1 MITNN
6 GAVIFS
12 TQFEGAT
19 GTRQLTDTGGAS
31 STPNYSTSALYLGAN
46 MQTFPN
52 DKGACMI
59 LGVGDAEPQKTDYFL
74 DETEVD
80 GVDISEAIPCVSARK
95 SITPNGN
102 TVFTA
107 TYQNTSNRAYTI
119 KEIGIIQQT
128 YTSAVYLVARTLI
141 PPRTIQPNETVTF
154 SYVIQFG

>member
-12 TQFEGAT
+12 AQFGNGT
-19 GTRQLTDTGGAS
+19 GTRQLTDTGGMA
-31 STPNYSTSALYLGAN
+31 STPNYSTSALYLEAN

-80 GVDISEAIPCVSARK
+80 GVDISEAVPCISANK
-95 SITPNGN
+95 SITSNGN
-102 TVFTA
+102 IVFTA
-107 TYQNTSNRAYTI
+107 TYQNTSNNAYTI

-128 YTSAVYLVARTLI
+128 YTAAVYLVARTLI

-154 SYVIQFG
+154 SYVVEFN

>member
-12 TQFEGAT
+12 AQFGNGT
-19 GTRQLTDTGGAS
+19 GTRQLTDTGGMA
-31 STPNYSTSALYLGAN
+31 STPNYSTSALYLEAN

-59 LGVGDAEPQKTDYFL
+59 LGVGNAEPQKTDYFL

-80 GVDISEAIPCVSARK
+80 GVDISEAIPCVSASK
-95 SITPNGN
+95 SITPSGN

-107 TYQNTSNRAYTI
+107 TYSNTSNRAYTI

-128 YTSAVYLVARTLI
+128 YKAAVYLVARTLI
-141 PPRTIQPNETVTF
+141 PPRTIQPNETLTF
-154 SYVIQFG
+154 SYVVEFD